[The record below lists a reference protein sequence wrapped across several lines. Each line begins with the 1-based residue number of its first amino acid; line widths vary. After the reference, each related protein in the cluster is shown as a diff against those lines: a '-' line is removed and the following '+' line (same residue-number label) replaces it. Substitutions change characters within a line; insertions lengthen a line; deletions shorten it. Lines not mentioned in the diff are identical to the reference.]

1 MEYDPPAM
9 DVSELRKRILHA
21 LDDARRQ
28 AKVRRESRTDAEL
41 QWDAFLS
48 NVAVPLFRQAASVLQ
63 AERHP
68 FTVHTPASSVRV
80 ASDAS
85 ADTFLELALDLS
97 GSAPA
102 VMGRLSIGRGRN
114 RQTVEETPIGV
125 GKAVA
130 DITEDDVARFLVTEI
145 PKLVVRS

>member
-1 MEYDPPAM
+1 MEYDPLAM
-9 DVSELRKRILHA
+9 DTSELRKRILHA

-28 AKVRRESRTDAEL
+28 ATVQRESRSDAER

-48 NVAVPLFRQAASVLQ
+48 NVAVPLFRQAANVLE
-63 AERHP
+63 AERHA
-68 FTVHTPASSVRV
+68 FTVHTPASTVRI

-85 ADTFLELALDLS
+85 SDTFLELALDLS
-97 GSAPA
+97 GPAPA
-102 VMGRLSIGRGRN
+102 VIGRLSIGRGRN
-114 RQTVEETPIGV
+114 RQTVEETAIGA

-130 DITEDDVARFLVTEI
+130 DLTEDDVARFLVTEI